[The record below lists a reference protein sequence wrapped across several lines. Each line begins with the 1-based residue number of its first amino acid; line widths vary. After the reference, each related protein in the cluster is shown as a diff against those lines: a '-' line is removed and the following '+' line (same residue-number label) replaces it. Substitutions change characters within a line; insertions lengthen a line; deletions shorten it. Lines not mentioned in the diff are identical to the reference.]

1 MDLQLAGRAYYV
13 TGGSRGV
20 GRAIVELLL
29 AEGAYVSTCA
39 RDIDALSLTRR
50 ELPSGQAER
59 LLAQQADVR
68 DRERMAALV
77 ADAVAAFGRL
87 DGVVANAGA
96 GVPGTV
102 LGSPAALWHDQLRS
116 KVHGVLN
123 LVRPAVTWLAGS
135 DAGRVVLINGV
146 TARVPEPSMA
156 AVSAARAAVLNLGRT
171 LAVQL
176 APRICVTVV
185 NLGAILTAR
194 QHARFEA
201 SGSTLPFEDWCTREA
216 HRRGVLLGRLGTPA
230 EVAPMVA
237 LLLSPRA
244 SYITGISIDIAGGSG
259 GIPTEGR

>member
-1 MDLQLAGRAYYV
+1 
-13 TGGSRGV
+13 
-20 GRAIVELLL
+20 
-29 AEGAYVSTCA
+29 
-39 RDIDALSLTRR
+39 
-50 ELPSGQAER
+50 
-59 LLAQQADVR
+59 
-68 DRERMAALV
+68 
-77 ADAVAAFGRL
+77 
-87 DGVVANAGA
+87 
-96 GVPGTV
+96 V
-102 LGSPAALWHDQLRS
+102 LGSPAALWDDQLRS

-216 HRRGVLLGRLGTPA
+216 HRRGVLPRQARHAGRGGAHGRVVAVPA
-230 EVAPMVA
+230 G
-237 LLLSPRA
+237 LLHHRDLDRHRWRIRRYPHR
-244 SYITGISIDIAGGSG
+244 GSLTVWG
-259 GIPTEGR
+259 